1 MPLPPLP
8 IRRHQSPQPLT
19 AVLEPTRG
27 SLMPSAPLVPPPRD
41 KASPLHPPPLHNGPL
56 TRAHQTPNNRT
67 HPSAAES
74 ATLAE
79 QLKKESEWE
88 TLEAAIEVEFEA
100 IRSRGAKAHVV
111 PTHSGETLCLFPN
124 PNLLLFRFSV
134 SIAVDNFFKIS
145 EEVVID
151 ATDKGNIARLINH
164 YRICSKKPRLCQYL
178 SELVAEHQKLGP
190 FMQVL
195 PICSRLLN
203 QATSKDLRL
212 WPCSN
217 SYLANSLSKQFS
229 FSLCGYA
236 FSW

>member
-27 SLMPSAPLVPPPRD
+27 SLMPSVPLVPPPRD

-134 SIAVDNFFKIS
+134 SIAVDNVRK
-145 EEVVID
+145 
-151 ATDKGNIARLINH
+151 H
-164 YRICSKKPRLCQYL
+164 
-178 SELVAEHQKLGP
+178 
-190 FMQVL
+190 
-195 PICSRLLN
+195 
-203 QATSKDLRL
+203 
-212 WPCSN
+212 
-217 SYLANSLSKQFS
+217 
-229 FSLCGYA
+229 
-236 FSW
+236 

>member
-74 ATLAE
+74 ATLTE

-100 IRSRGAKAHVV
+100 IRSRGAKAHV
-111 PTHSGETLCLFPN
+111 
-124 PNLLLFRFSV
+124 
-134 SIAVDNFFKIS
+134 FFKIS

-164 YRICSKKPRLCQYL
+164 YEQSKTGQSVPIRVGGRT
-178 SELVAEHQKLGP
+178 SEAWTLHASASHMQPPPKSSYFKGLEIVALQ
-190 FMQVL
+190 
-195 PICSRLLN
+195 
-203 QATSKDLRL
+203 
-212 WPCSN
+212 
-217 SYLANSLSKQFS
+217 QFL
-229 FSLCGYA
+229 FGK
-236 FSW
+236 